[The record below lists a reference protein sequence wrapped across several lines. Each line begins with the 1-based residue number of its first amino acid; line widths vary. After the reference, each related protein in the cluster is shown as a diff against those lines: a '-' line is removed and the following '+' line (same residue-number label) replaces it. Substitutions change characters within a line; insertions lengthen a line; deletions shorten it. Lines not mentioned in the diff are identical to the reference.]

1 MPSLGWPASSL
12 HNTVPNLY
20 RLYRLGSSTADFPI
34 NIQSKATF
42 YICMEYTSSKKP
54 FFDNW
59 LKTHFLRD
67 WKRRFPIGIFSIT
80 FSDSPDLLKTGSFL
94 MNLGLSKT
102 VIEKSF
108 ETSSPQLQTHCS
120 SCTDSTH
127 IGLAAATTATAAAGA
142 RGQSVCYRHCP
153 SPPVVWLPFTPQE
166 QHRVGSMTSVHSQ
179 SVYVACFRTPAT
191 CCTDC
196 RCSRTL

>member
-1 MPSLGWPASSL
+1 
-12 HNTVPNLY
+12 
-20 RLYRLGSSTADFPI
+20 
-34 NIQSKATF
+34 
-42 YICMEYTSSKKP
+42 MENTSSKKP

-59 LKTHFLRD
+59 PKTHFLRD

-120 SCTDSTH
+120 RQQLYRQYTH
-127 IGLAAATTATAAAGA
+127 WLGRRHNCYCCRWCSWAV
-142 RGQSVCYRHCP
+142 SVLRHCP
-153 SPPVVWLPFTPQE
+153 SPPVAWLPFTPRE
-166 QHRVGSMTSVHSQ
+166 QHRVGSMTSVYSQ
-179 SVYVACFRTPAT
+179 SVHVACFRTPPT

-196 RCSRTL
+196 RCFRTL